1 MEGRTIFM
9 AKKKENVT
17 EEIKVQE
24 STVKAPVKKAAA
36 KKVKE
41 SETKTQSDADIENE
55 EALKAQELADNG
67 TVVWK
72 DNNDTVAKS
81 DGTEVTEEIKEPDS
95 VEDSKDKKNEGN
107 KSSSDKKHG
116 RTI

>member
-36 KKVKE
+36 PV
-41 SETKTQSDADIENE
+41 
-55 EALKAQELADNG
+55 KAQVSTRLHTLPHSA
-67 TVVWK
+67 V
-72 DNNDTVAKS
+72 S
-81 DGTEVTEEIKEPDS
+81 DIDYTSFFT
-95 VEDSKDKKNEGN
+95 
-107 KSSSDKKHG
+107 
-116 RTI
+116 TAT

>member
-36 KKVKE
+36 KK
-41 SETKTQSDADIENE
+41 
-55 EALKAQELADNG
+55 
-67 TVVWK
+67 
-72 DNNDTVAKS
+72 TVAK
-81 DGTEVTEEIKEPDS
+81 
-95 VEDSKDKKNEGN
+95 KNTTKIINN
-107 KSSSDKKHG
+107 KSTIKKKY
-116 RTI
+116 R